1 MNNRYYQAL
10 LENKF
15 SPEFV
20 ADLEELCDK
29 HNISDASLI
38 TKMHDLLQDEYDKE
52 DITIWLENDSC
63 YPSLAENEE
72 FVEYLAHMYRKLSES
87 NYGIWDNIEM
97 AFTRVKD
104 EPEWKEIVEA
114 AYVEE

>member
-38 TKMHDLLQDEYDKE
+38 TKMHDLLQDEYDK
-52 DITIWLENDSC
+52 DDVTNWLENDSC
-63 YPSLAENEE
+63 YPSLATNEE
-72 FVEYLAHMYRKLSES
+72 FVEYLTYMYQKLGDS
-87 NYGIWDNIEM
+87 NYGVWDNIER
-97 AFTRVKD
+97 AFDRIKD

-114 AYVEE
+114 AYVED

>member
-20 ADLEELCDK
+20 ADIEELCDK
-29 HNISDASLI
+29 HNISDVSFVG
-38 TKMHDLLQDEYDKE
+38 KMHELLKDEYDKE
-52 DITIWLENDSC
+52 DITIWLENYSC

-72 FVEYLAHMYRKLSES
+72 FVEYLAYMYRKLSDN
-87 NYGIWDNIEM
+87 NYGTWDNIET

-104 EPEWKEIVEA
+104 EPEWREIVEA